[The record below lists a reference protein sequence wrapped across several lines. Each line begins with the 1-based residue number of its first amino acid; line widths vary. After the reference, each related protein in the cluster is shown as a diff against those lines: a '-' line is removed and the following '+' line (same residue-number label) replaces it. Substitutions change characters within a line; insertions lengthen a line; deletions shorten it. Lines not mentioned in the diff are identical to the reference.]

1 MNWQFLFFGPDLP
14 KKGFFGL
21 KQKKWTPHIFYII
34 VHIQFSLVRNFTSDN
49 FDFWTKF
56 AQKGISSRKQKK
68 WASPW
73 NSAYWNKSRYKIST
87 ETDNFEVLDQMYPKK
102 GISSRKQNK
111 QSKDYKR
118 LHLKLMMVM
127 IKSFDK
133 YHHFFNLLILV
144 TIFFFMIEIQA
155 YWILYNNTLT

>member
-1 MNWQFLFFGPDLP
+1 
-14 KKGFFGL
+14 
-21 KQKKWTPHIFYII
+21 
-34 VHIQFSLVRNFTSDN
+34 
-49 FDFWTKF
+49 
-56 AQKGISSRKQKK
+56 
-68 WASPW
+68 
-73 NSAYWNKSRYKIST
+73 
-87 ETDNFEVLDQMYPKK
+87 MYPKK

-155 YWILYNNTLT
+155 Y